1 MQVVEREDNKIVK
14 EVDTR
19 GMFCPTPLIFVSKEL
34 KNIPVGKRLKALAD
48 DKAFKKDIK
57 IWCHDTGNKL
67 VSLEEKD
74 GVITA
79 VIERGKGWHGDTLF
93 EKLRFYAI
101 GVKLHLYDYFFR
113 IFKSAGPK
121 YIITFMSIPEGF
133 RAIEF
138 LEKRGITD
146 FVTLPVPDEIY
157 EFCGVV
163 IGFKDKN
170 RAVEI
175 YNLLKEN
182 KFGVENIHIVDR
194 NRKYPVLK
202 DF

>member
-1 MQVVEREDNKIVK
+1 MQVMGNKVVK

-34 KNIPVGKRLKALAD
+34 KNIPVGKRLKVLAD

-67 VSLEEKD
+67 ISLEENN
-74 GVITA
+74 GIITA

-93 EKLRFYAI
+93 EKLKFYAI
-101 GVKLHLYDYFFR
+101 GVKLHMYDYFFR
-113 IFKSAGPK
+113 VFKSAGPK

-133 RAIEF
+133 RAIDF
-138 LEKRGITD
+138 LKEKGIND

-163 IGFKDKN
+163 IGFKSKD
-170 RAVEI
+170 RAVQV
-175 YNLLKEN
+175 YNFLKDHS
-182 KFGVENIHIVDR
+182 FGVENIHIVDR
-194 NRKYPVLK
+194 KRKYPVLK

>member
-1 MQVVEREDNKIVK
+1 MQVIEEKVVK

-34 KNIPVGKRLKALAD
+34 KNIPVGKRLKVLAD

-57 IWCHDTGNKL
+57 IWCHDTGNRL
-67 VSLEEKD
+67 ISLEENN

-79 VIERGKGWHGDTLF
+79 VIERGKGWHGDTLT
-93 EKLRFYAI
+93 EKLKFYAI

-113 IFKSAGPK
+113 IFRSAGPK

-133 RAIEF
+133 RAIDF
-138 LEKRGITD
+138 LKEKGIND

-163 IGFKDKN
+163 IGFKNKERAIEVYNFLKKN
-170 RAVEI
+170 R
-175 YNLLKEN
+175 
-182 KFGVENIHIVDR
+182 FGVENIHIVDR
-194 NRKYPVLK
+194 KRKYPVLK
-202 DF
+202 DV

>member
-1 MQVVEREDNKIVK
+1 MENKVVK

-19 GMFCPTPLIFVSKEL
+19 GMFCPTPLISVSKEL
-34 KNIPVGKRLKALAD
+34 KNISVGERLKVLAD

-57 IWCHDTGNKL
+57 IWCHDTGNRL
-67 VSLEEKD
+67 ISLEED
-74 GVITA
+74 NGIITA
-79 VIERGKGWHGDTLF
+79 VIERGTGWHGDTLF
-93 EKLRFYAI
+93 EKLKFYAI

-113 IFKSAGPK
+113 VFRSAGPK

-138 LEKRGITD
+138 LKEKGVND
-146 FVTLPVPDEIY
+146 FITLPVPDEIY

-163 IGFKDKN
+163 IGFKNKE
-170 RAVEI
+170 RVVEI
-175 YNLLKEN
+175 YNFLKDN
-182 KFGVENIHIVDR
+182 NFGVENIHIVDR
-194 NRKYPVLK
+194 ERKYPILK

>member
-1 MQVVEREDNKIVK
+1 MQVAEEKVAK

-34 KNIPVGKRLKALAD
+34 KNIPVGSRLKVLAD

-67 VSLEEKD
+67 ISLEEED

-79 VIERGKGWHGDTLF
+79 VIERGKGWHGDTLL
-93 EKLRFYAI
+93 EKLKFYLI
-101 GVKLHLYDYFFR
+101 GTKLHLYDYFYR
-113 IFKSAGPK
+113 IFTFAAPK

-138 LEKRGITD
+138 LKQKGITD
-146 FVTLPVPDEIY
+146 FIALPVPDEIY
-157 EFCGVV
+157 EYCGVV
-163 IGFKDKN
+163 VGFKNKD
-170 RAVEI
+170 RAVEV
-175 YNLLKEN
+175 YNLLKDN
-182 KFGVENIHIVDR
+182 KFGVENIHIVDKE
-194 NRKYPVLK
+194 RKYPVLK
-202 DF
+202 F

>member
-1 MQVVEREDNKIVK
+1 MENKVVK

-34 KNIPVGKRLKALAD
+34 KNIPVGKRLKVLAD

-67 VSLEEKD
+67 ISLEENN
-74 GVITA
+74 GIITA
-79 VIERGKGWHGDTLF
+79 VIERGKGWHGDTMF
-93 EKLRFYAI
+93 EKLKFYAI
-101 GVKLHLYDYFFR
+101 GVKLHMYDYFFR
-113 IFKSAGPK
+113 VFKSAGPK

-133 RAIEF
+133 RAIDF
-138 LEKRGITD
+138 LKEKGIDD

-163 IGFKDKN
+163 IGFKSKE
-170 RAVEI
+170 RAVQV
-175 YNLLKEN
+175 YNFLKDHS
-182 KFGVENIHIVDR
+182 FGVENIHIVDR
-194 NRKYPVLK
+194 KRKYPVLK

>member
-1 MQVVEREDNKIVK
+1 MQVTEEKNDKTVK

-34 KNIPVGKRLKALAD
+34 KKIPVGKRLKVLAD

-57 IWCHDTGNKL
+57 IWCHDTGN
-67 VSLEEKD
+67 SLIYLNEEN

-79 VIERGKGWHGDTLF
+79 IIERGKGWHGDTLL
-93 EKLRFYAI
+93 EKIKFYAI
-101 GVKLHLYDYFFR
+101 GVKLHFFEYFFR

-138 LEKRGITD
+138 LKKRGITD
-146 FVTLPVPDEIY
+146 FTTLPVPDEIY

-163 IGFKDKN
+163 IGFKDKD

-175 YNLLKEN
+175 FHLLKEN

-194 NRKYPVLK
+194 KRKYPILEV
-202 DF
+202 

>member
-1 MQVVEREDNKIVK
+1 MQVAEEKVVK

-34 KNIPVGKRLKALAD
+34 KHIPVGSRLKVLAD

-67 VSLEEKD
+67 VSLTENN

-93 EKLRFYAI
+93 EKLKFYAI
-101 GVKLHLYDYFFR
+101 GVKLHLYDYFYR
-113 IFKSAGPK
+113 VFKSAGPR

-138 LEKRGITD
+138 LEKQGITD

-157 EFCGVV
+157 EYCGVV
-163 IGFKDKN
+163 IGFRDKN

-175 YNLLKEN
+175 FNLLKEN

-194 NRKYPVLK
+194 ERKYPVLGV
-202 DF
+202 